1 MPNRELC
8 VALISQWKHA
18 ASKQVA
24 MKYSDKKED
33 YEGIF
38 STLTIPF
45 FQLL

>member
-1 MPNRELC
+1 MSKFFFFEVFP
-8 VALISQWKHA
+8 
-18 ASKQVA
+18 KQVA